1 MQTLNDIASSL
12 GVSLQTIYNRKA
24 EAEAR
29 LGYEIKGQKHPTD
42 KRKIVYD
49 AEAIALIT
57 GQPMEA
63 IAPAQPVAVTV
74 ETGNHCQALDQP
86 DMDDLA
92 FSLERFRADDTES
105 WIFEDVDAVADQ
117 FLAVADQLV
126 AGMDAD
132 IKAREQRLKAT
143 RNAQGKVAD
152 KARELQLE
160 QRLYRDRARDLDM
173 AQTEH
178 TRSLQD
184 ALQSLQA
191 LGKSPADAD
200 TDGVGG

>member
-24 EAEAR
+24 EAEER

-57 GQPMEA
+57 GQPMQA
-63 IAPAQPVAVTV
+63 IKTAPSVAVTV
-74 ETGNHCQALDQP
+74 ETGNHCKALNQP
-86 DMDDLA
+86 DMGDLA
-92 FSLERFRADDTES
+92 FSLERFRAEDTES
-105 WIFEDVDAVADQ
+105 WVFEDVDAVADQ

-143 RNAQGKVAD
+143 RDAQGKVTD

-178 TRSLQD
+178 T
-184 ALQSLQA
+184 QSLQEA
-191 LGKSPADAD
+191 VEALRSLGKPTDADAA
-200 TDGVGG
+200 GAGG

>member
-1 MQTLNDIASSL
+1 MQTLNDIASSF

-63 IAPAQPVAVTV
+63 ISPAQPVAVTV
-74 ETGNHCQALDQP
+74 ETGNHCQALAKP
-86 DMDDLA
+86 DMNGTQ
-92 FSLERFRADDTES
+92 FSLESFRTDDVEAL
-105 WIFEDVDAVADQ
+105 IFEDPALVADQ

-126 AGMDAD
+126 AGMEAD
-132 IKAREQRLKAT
+132 IAIREQRLRAT
-143 RNAQGKVAD
+143 RTAQGKVAT
-152 KARELQLE
+152 KAQELKLE
-160 QRLYRDRARDLDM
+160 QRLYRDRARDLDT
-173 AQTEH
+173 AQTDE
-178 TRSLQD
+178 TRALQD
-184 ALQSLQA
+184 AVTALQSLGKPQA
-191 LGKSPADAD
+191 PQDGQ
-200 TDGVGG
+200 TD

>member
-1 MQTLNDIASSL
+1 MQTLNEIASSL

-24 EAEAR
+24 EAEER

-42 KRKIVYD
+42 KRKTVYD

-57 GQPMEA
+57 GQPTQA
-63 IAPAQPVAVTV
+63 IEIANPAAVTI
-74 ETGNHCQALDQP
+74 ETGNHRQALNQP
-86 DMDDLA
+86 NMSDLA
-92 FSLERFRADDTES
+92 FNLERFRAEDTES
-105 WIFEDVDAVADQ
+105 WVFEDVDAVADQ

-143 RNAQGKVAD
+143 RDAQGKVTD

-178 TRSLQD
+178 T
-184 ALQSLQA
+184 QSLQEA
-191 LGKSPADAD
+191 VEALRSLGKPTDADAAA
-200 TDGVGG
+200 TGG

>member
-1 MQTLNDIASSL
+1 MQTLNEIASNL
-12 GVSLQTIYNRKA
+12 GVSLQTVYNRKA
-24 EAEAR
+24 EAEEQ

-57 GQPMEA
+57 GRPVEP
-63 IAPAQPVAVTV
+63 IAQPVEVTV
-74 ETGNHCQALDQP
+74 ETGNHCQALAKP
-86 DMDDLA
+86 EINGTE
-92 FSLERFRADDTES
+92 FSLEKFRADDVEAL
-105 WIFEDVDAVADQ
+105 IFENPALVADE

-126 AGMDAD
+126 GAMDAD

-143 RNAQGKVAD
+143 RVAQGKVVD

-160 QRLYRDRARDLDM
+160 QRLYRDRARDLDT

-178 TRSLQD
+178 TQSLQD

-191 LGKSPADAD
+191 LGKPAAD
-200 TDGVGG
+200 TGDSA